1 MKQTCGT
8 AGQARPLRCA
18 VVALAL
24 GTLTGC
30 AGQILPPD
38 NDPPGPGTGSDPGA
52 TGGPPAAG
60 GSAPSAPGGSPAA
73 PATCKMDADPGP
85 TPVFKLSTVQYRNTV
100 RDLMAASGVAAVA
113 DEIKPLLS
121 AVPDDSTA
129 TFRGMDNRVLTDH
142 VQGAFN
148 VATGV
153 ADAISGRPERL
164 AAVAGPCAMT
174 APLAPRC
181 VDDFLATF
189 GRRALRRPLTADELA
204 SYRALNDGQRPPA
217 EVFRSLVVIL
227 LTSPRFLN
235 HLEVDGMPVGGREDL
250 LALGPYEIAGRLSYT
265 FWQTM
270 PDEALFAAAAATGA
284 DSLATDTGFAK
295 QLDRV
300 FADPRTKQ
308 TLWQFWNEWLRLEA
322 FTGFV
327 TGRPGWKSLATGEML
342 GAGGHDDY
350 GDMVQELRELTE
362 LYTWQRKG
370 SLEDLL
376 TSDLSTTRAP
386 ALAHL
391 YGVGPWTGSGDY
403 PHLPA
408 GRAGVLQRAA
418 LLVSSLETTNPFH
431 RGALLRRSILCDDLP
446 QPDPTTLPPGSL
458 DPPPPSGA
466 ETTRTR
472 FARKTDNPL
481 CQGCHGRFNDLG
493 YVLEAYDALGRARTK
508 EKVFDEKNG
517 MLLGE
522 LPIDATAVP
531 RVDPADDR
539 PVTGPAE
546 LNRRIVESKKV
557 QGCLAT
563 NYFRY
568 VFRRDQAGGTT
579 LDACLLQEL
588 TAALGQPGVGL
599 ADVFKRVA
607 QAPAFR
613 RRKVGQP

>member
-1 MKQTCGT
+1 MKQMCET
-8 AGQARPLRCA
+8 AGQARPLCRA
-18 VVALAL
+18 IVALAL

-30 AGQILPPD
+30 AGQVLPPE
-38 NDPPGPGTGSDPGA
+38 NDPTGTGTGSDPGA
-52 TGGPPAAG
+52 SGSPPAGG
-60 GSAPSAPGGSPAA
+60 GSGPSAPGGSSAA

-100 RDLMAASGVAAVA
+100 RDLMAASGVAPVA
-113 DEIKPLLS
+113 DEIKALLS
-121 AVPDDSTA
+121 AVPEDSTA

-204 SYRALNDGQRPPA
+204 SYRALNDGQRPAA

-250 LALGPYEIAGRLSYT
+250 LALAPYEIAGRVSYT

-327 TGRPGWKSLATGEML
+327 SGRPGWKSLATGETL

-350 GDMVQELRELTE
+350 GDMVQELR
-362 LYTWQRKG
+362 
-370 SLEDLL
+370 
-376 TSDLSTTRAP
+376 
-386 ALAHL
+386 
-391 YGVGPWTGSGDY
+391 
-403 PHLPA
+403 
-408 GRAGVLQRAA
+408 
-418 LLVSSLETTNPFH
+418 
-431 RGALLRRSILCDDLP
+431 
-446 QPDPTTLPPGSL
+446 
-458 DPPPPSGA
+458 
-466 ETTRTR
+466 
-472 FARKTDNPL
+472 
-481 CQGCHGRFNDLG
+481 
-493 YVLEAYDALGRARTK
+493 
-508 EKVFDEKNG
+508 
-517 MLLGE
+517 
-522 LPIDATAVP
+522 
-531 RVDPADDR
+531 
-539 PVTGPAE
+539 
-546 LNRRIVESKKV
+546 
-557 QGCLAT
+557 
-563 NYFRY
+563 
-568 VFRRDQAGGTT
+568 
-579 LDACLLQEL
+579 
-588 TAALGQPGVGL
+588 
-599 ADVFKRVA
+599 
-607 QAPAFR
+607 
-613 RRKVGQP
+613 